1 MDLGNRIQKLRRG
14 RGLSQETLAERLGVT
29 RQAVS
34 KWETGE
40 SLPDVVRLAQLAD
53 LFGVST
59 DYLIRGV
66 PAEDA
71 PAAPIAPAPQETP
84 AAASRSRTPRLAQRV
99 TGWVLAGAG
108 ALGILTIWVLSTMIV
123 SYRQVEV
130 ETDWNMIEVQDVP
143 GYHFDT
149 FVSQYHLQALLVV
162 LAALLLAGAA
172 VLLHRLYRLYQER
185 KGEERA

>member
-71 PAAPIAPAPQETP
+71 PAAPLAPAPQETP
-84 AAASRSRTPRLAQRV
+84 AASRSRTPRLAQRV
-99 TGWVLAGAG
+99 VGWVLAGAG

-162 LAALLLAGAA
+162 LAALLLAGVV
-172 VLLHRLYRLYQER
+172 VLLQRRYRLYQER

>member
-66 PAEDA
+66 PAEDT

-84 AAASRSRTPRLAQRV
+84 AVASRSRTPRLAQRV
-99 TGWVLAGAG
+99 VGWVLAGAG

-123 SYRQVEV
+123 SYRQVDV
-130 ETDWNMIEVQDVP
+130 ETDWNMIEVWNVP

-162 LAALLLAGAA
+162 LAALLLAGVV
-172 VLLHRLYRLYQER
+172 VLLQRRYRLYQER